1 MPYSFVP
8 IGEEPKKL
16 LLRRG
21 DILRWIGVRPNE
33 FDRIAQAGLLPW
45 KQLRPRDNG
54 VRFYLKSDVKRV
66 FLEGFKSTDVRFS
79 TNST

>member
-1 MPYSFVP
+1 
-8 IGEEPKKL
+8 
-16 LLRRG
+16 
-21 DILRWIGVRPNE
+21 
-33 FDRIAQAGLLPW
+33 LLPW